1 MLSQEERQVQIEKI
15 RNFPAEL
22 EALVSQLS
30 AEQLTG
36 SFLEGEWSIAQNVHH
51 VADSHMNSYIRLK
64 LMLTEENPPLK
75 PYDETQWAQFPDAT
89 PPDFTY
95 TFQLLR
101 GLHGRWAT
109 VFASLTEEQWQR
121 TGNHL
126 ADGQVCVEDML
137 TNYVAHGEAHLD
149 QIRRTLAAGK

>member
-1 MLSQEERQVQIEKI
+1 
-15 RNFPAEL
+15 
-22 EALVSQLS
+22 
-30 AEQLTG
+30 
-36 SFLEGEWSIAQNVHH
+36 
-51 VADSHMNSYIRLK
+51 
-64 LMLTEENPPLK
+64 MLTEENPSLK

-109 VFASLTEEQWQR
+109 VFDSLSEDQWRR

-137 TNYVAHGEAHLD
+137 TGYVAHGDAHLN
-149 QIRRTLAAGK
+149 QIRRTLDASEE